1 MHSYRTTGIS
11 AEALRGAIDFRSP
24 ELNIAEHVARIE
36 RVAGKACTL
45 RGVRCDA

>member
-11 AEALRGAIDFRSP
+11 AEALRDAIDFRSP

-36 RVAGKACTL
+36 RVAGTACTL
-45 RGVRCDA
+45 RGVRFYA